1 MLKRNKNEN
10 VLKSHKMNRFSWV
23 ILVFMIIYA
32 ILLLIPYVFAFI
44 TSFKS
49 LGDFRDY
56 MFSWT
61 VPTLE
66 NYKKVMQEFVY
77 PVVLKDGSSG
87 YYDFWGMVLNSFLVS
102 VGGAFMMTMTP
113 CVCAYCASKFDFA
126 IGKLLTTIVY
136 VTMSIPIIGSTA
148 ASIQMTQFL
157 GLHDTIVGT
166 WFLKATFLGLNYL
179 LYLGNFKSIPK
190 DYTEAAYMDGA
201 GNFRIF
207 FRIMF
212 PMVRNLFNLQMIL
225 GFVQIW
231 SDYSVPMYYL
241 PSTPTLSL
249 AMLNFSSLSSTS
261 VTMQMAGCMLLSLP
275 NLVLFVL
282 FKEKFMGNIQMGGV
296 KG

>member
-1 MLKRNKNEN
+1 
-10 VLKSHKMNRFSWV
+10 MNRFSSV

-32 ILLLIPYVFAFI
+32 ILLLVPYVFAFI

>member
-61 VPTLE
+61 VPTME

>member
-1 MLKRNKNEN
+1 MLKKNKNEN
-10 VLKSHKMNRFSWV
+10 VLKSHRMNRFSWV

>member
-1 MLKRNKNEN
+1 
-10 VLKSHKMNRFSWV
+10 MNRFSWV

-61 VPTLE
+61 VPTME

>member
-207 FRIMF
+207 FRIIF